1 MPRFTRYTR
10 HQLDRFFQELKP
22 EIYTE
27 IAMLQID
34 CWWSREPLPFSKR
47 TIGKPMKLNIG
58 DKWGDLFDCAW
69 FHFSGVVPGSAA
81 GKKVV
86 LLLDVNGE
94 MCVVD
99 SNGVP
104 LRGLTNISSVFDDRL
119 GGPGKRV
126 LPFVEKAHGGEK
138 VDVWADAGCNDLFGN
153 LQEDGTVKQ
162 ASIAI
167 CHEALR
173 EFYYDFEILLD
184 LLNVLDEASA
194 RYQQIFTALNQAV
207 HLYQQNQSD
216 RLLQASAILIKELNK
231 RGGDPDLQISAI
243 GHAHLDL
250 AWLWPVRETIRKGAR
265 TFATALELIERYPD
279 YIYGASQPQLY
290 LWMKNYFP
298 ELFAKI
304 KQKVKQGRIEPL
316 GASWVEFDTNITGG
330 ESIVRQLLYGKR
342 FFRQEFGLEI
352 DHLWQPDV
360 FGYTASLPQLLKKS
374 GIRYFMTQKLS
385 WSLINAFP
393 HHSFWWQGI
402 DGSSVLTHM
411 LPEETY
417 NSPAGAFSINKIEK
431 NYLDKDV
438 SQHALL
444 VFGIGDG
451 GGGPGAE
458 HLERLARLKNL
469 SGLAP
474 VVQNRVES
482 FFKLWEKD
490 ADDFATWYGELYLER
505 HQGTFTTQ
513 ARSKWYNRK
522 LEFAL
527 REWEWLAVINMQ
539 YATKYPQQE
548 LLEIWQ
554 EVLLYQFHDILPGS
568 SIKRVYDES
577 LESCQKLYQQIREQ
591 VSLNYRFLSA
601 LIDTSQFNKPALAA
615 NSLCW
620 ERSEWLSFDKK
631 WFRVTVPPMAYA
643 VVETALMEHELPKLT
658 ATKALLENDVFKIVF
673 YEDGSIK
680 SIFDKLENKQVLHPE
695 ICGNRLAVYLDNGDA
710 WDIPLDYADTAPRY
724 MQLQSAEARIE
735 GPRAILRQKYRLG
748 HSELVQDIVLTDG
761 SRRIDFV
768 TRLKWRETKSM
779 LRTSFPVN
787 IFSDTAIYEIQ
798 FGNISR
804 PTHRNTTWELA
815 KDEVPAQKW
824 ADLSQQDYGVALLND
839 SKYGYKIKDN
849 VIDLNLLR
857 SVPYPGPKLVS
868 DEDVLPGEAHHGYT
882 DQADHEFTYSLF
894 PHPGDHQVGRVAH
907 AAYELNVPLE
917 IRRIEKQKGTLP
929 SQFSF
934 FNVNSPNII
943 IESVKKAEDD
953 DSVIVRMYQSEK
965 RFEKA
970 QLKSGFP
977 VENAVEVNLI
987 EQSIKPLDP
996 INESILELEFEP
1008 FEIKSVKLV
1017 FKREHS
1023 LAN

>member
-1 MPRFTRYTR
+1 
-10 HQLDRFFQELKP
+10 
-22 EIYTE
+22 
-27 IAMLQID
+27 
-34 CWWSREPLPFSKR
+34 
-47 TIGKPMKLNIG
+47 
-58 DKWGDLFDCAW
+58 
-69 FHFSGVVPGSAA
+69 
-81 GKKVV
+81 
-86 LLLDVNGE
+86 
-94 MCVVD
+94 
-99 SNGVP
+99 
-104 LRGLTNISSVFDDRL
+104 
-119 GGPGKRV
+119 
-126 LPFVEKAHGGEK
+126 
-138 VDVWADAGCNDLFGN
+138 
-153 LQEDGTVKQ
+153 
-162 ASIAI
+162 
-167 CHEALR
+167 
-173 EFYYDFEILLD
+173 
-184 LLNVLDEASA
+184 
-194 RYQQIFTALNQAV
+194 
-207 HLYQQNQSD
+207 
-216 RLLQASAILIKELNK
+216 
-231 RGGDPDLQISAI
+231 
-243 GHAHLDL
+243 
-250 AWLWPVRETIRKGAR
+250 
-265 TFATALELIERYPD
+265 
-279 YIYGASQPQLY
+279 
-290 LWMKNYFP
+290 
-298 ELFAKI
+298 
-304 KQKVKQGRIEPL
+304 
-316 GASWVEFDTNITGG
+316 
-330 ESIVRQLLYGKR
+330 
-342 FFRQEFGLEI
+342 
-352 DHLWQPDV
+352 
-360 FGYTASLPQLLKKS
+360 
-374 GIRYFMTQKLS
+374 
-385 WSLINAFP
+385 
-393 HHSFWWQGI
+393 
-402 DGSSVLTHM
+402 
-411 LPEETY
+411 
-417 NSPAGAFSINKIEK
+417 
-431 NYLDKDV
+431 
-438 SQHALL
+438 
-444 VFGIGDG
+444 
-451 GGGPGAE
+451 
-458 HLERLARLKNL
+458 
-469 SGLAP
+469 
-474 VVQNRVES
+474 
-482 FFKLWEKD
+482 
-490 ADDFATWYGELYLER
+490 
-505 HQGTFTTQ
+505 
-513 ARSKWYNRK
+513 
-522 LEFAL
+522 
-527 REWEWLAVINMQ
+527 
-539 YATKYPQQE
+539 
-548 LLEIWQ
+548 
-554 EVLLYQFHDILPGS
+554 
-568 SIKRVYDES
+568 
-577 LESCQKLYQQIREQ
+577 
-591 VSLNYRFLSA
+591 
-601 LIDTSQFNKPALAA
+601 
-615 NSLCW
+615 
-620 ERSEWLSFDKK
+620 
-631 WFRVTVPPMAYA
+631 
-643 VVETALMEHELPKLT
+643 
-658 ATKALLENDVFKIVF
+658 
-673 YEDGSIK
+673 
-680 SIFDKLENKQVLHPE
+680 
-695 ICGNRLAVYLDNGDA
+695 
-710 WDIPLDYADTAPRY
+710 TAPRY